1 MPHPYPLE
9 GVEVDD
15 VWLRWLRTV
24 AYVFI
29 GAAGLLLI
37 LSPILTDTYTWIAE
51 IMAWFLVVGGFLSFI
66 GSLSKR
72 WWGEFMG
79 IPLLGSS
86 FAVFALISTKD
97 SFEFAPYLAAAN
109 FSLLMG
115 ISLALTARW
124 REVWLSYRLAM
135 RLTQHPV
142 EEIDH
147 E

>member
-1 MPHPYPLE
+1 M
-9 GVEVDD
+9 EVDD
-15 VWLRWLRTV
+15 VWLRWTRTV
-24 AYVFI
+24 AYFLI
-29 GAAGLLLI
+29 GAAGVLLI
-37 LSPILTDTYTWIAE
+37 LSPILTDVYTAVAE
-51 IMAWFLVVGGFLSFI
+51 VMAWFLVVGGALSFI

-97 SFEFAPYLAAAN
+97 SFEVAPYIAAAN
-109 FSLLMG
+109 FSLLLG

-135 RLTQHPV
+135 RLAQHA
-142 EEIDH
+142 EEISD